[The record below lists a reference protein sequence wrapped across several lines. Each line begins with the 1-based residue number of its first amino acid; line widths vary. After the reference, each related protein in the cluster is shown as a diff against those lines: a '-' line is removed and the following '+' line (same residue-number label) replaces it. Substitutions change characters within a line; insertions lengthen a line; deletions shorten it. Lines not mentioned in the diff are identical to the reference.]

1 MPNDTGRRERKKAA
15 TRAALVDAALVL
27 FAEQGVDETSIE
39 QITDRVDV
47 SVRTF
52 HRYFASKD
60 DVLFA
65 DREARLAELDEALR
79 ARPTDEPLLKSLRE
93 AAAQVS
99 ASFTTSPEHEGL
111 RLAIIDSSET
121 LRAVSLRAT
130 EEWARVV
137 TEYASERLH
146 LPVTDPLPRMIGSIV
161 VIAVRHARRD
171 WQADPSIDL
180 VAAVRRNVD
189 ALADLNAAVD
199 GEERP

>member
-1 MPNDTGRRERKKAA
+1 MIHQSGRRERKKAA

-65 DREARLAELDEALR
+65 DREARLTELADALR
-79 ARPTDEPLLKSLRE
+79 SRPTEEPLLASLRE
-93 AAAQVS
+93 AAAQVV
-99 ASFTTSPEHEGL
+99 TSLTGDPEHEAL
-111 RLAIIDSSET
+111 RLATIESSDT

-137 TEYASERLH
+137 TEYAAERLGQSAS
-146 LPVTDPLPRMIGSIV
+146 DPLPRMLGSIV

-171 WQADPSIDL
+171 WQADPTIDL

-189 ALADLNAAVD
+189 VLADLNAAV
-199 GEERP
+199 GAAMQ